1 MLDLKDKRWAEMKGG
16 YRMPFDP
23 RPLLAQI
30 ERSENLD
37 EAWYELVGELFH
49 QGDVGE
55 ASYAAVPHLVR
66 IHRERGG
73 PDSNTYSLVAT
84 IDLARGEGKNPDVPA
99 WLQPGYDNA
108 ISALA
113 EMGLRELASAK
124 KIEDIQ
130 YILAVIAIWKGARTY
145 ARRLNWYSQNELS
158 ELVEKGL
165 NAE

>member
-1 MLDLKDKRWAEMKGG
+1 MLDLNDKRWAEMKGG
-16 YRMPFDP
+16 YRVLFDP

-30 ERSENLD
+30 ETGKKLD
-37 EAWYELVGELFH
+37 ETWYELTGELFH

-66 IHRERGG
+66 IHGQRGL
-73 PDSNTYSLVAT
+73 PDANTYSLVAT
-84 IDLARGEGKNPDVPA
+84 IDLARGEGKNPEVPR

-113 EMGLRELASAK
+113 VIGLRELTVAK
-124 KIEDIQ
+124 KMEEIQ
-130 YILAVIAIWKGARTY
+130 SILALLAIWKGARTY
-145 ARRLNWYSQNELS
+145 GRLLNWYAQDELS

-165 NAE
+165 SAD